1 MGLYKLNES
10 SDSLLNSID
19 LLLNEAE
26 AYEEITADNMI
37 NHHKSRIEDLE
48 KKLSDA
54 ELRLK
59 KSEEDLK
66 IAIDSKPR
74 SWLERKLVG
83 FKAKIRKFEMKYNL
97 TKSNKSKTIIKK
109 ILSILTRIVKFIND
123 KLIKFTRYVT
133 DKFDKRTKSQ
143 RKFDRSERQANIIT
157 ARSDVEVNRIIA
169 DGYKGSINSHKDDI
183 ERIKQ
188 LKDYLNN

>member
-1 MGLYKLNES
+1 MALYKLNES
-10 SDSLLNSID
+10 SDYLLESID
-19 LLLNEAE
+19 LLLNEA
-26 AYEEITADNMI
+26 YQEITADNMI

-48 KKLSDA
+48 KKLSNA

-143 RKFDRSERQANIIT
+143 RKFDDLR
-157 ARSDVEVNRIIA
+157 D
-169 DGYKGSINSHKDDI
+169 
-183 ERIKQ
+183 KQ
-188 LKDYLNN
+188 I

>member
-1 MGLYKLNES
+1 MALYKLNES
-10 SDSLLNSID
+10 SDSLLDSID
-19 LLLNEAE
+19 ILLNEAYDE
-26 AYEEITADNMI
+26 VYADDLI
-37 NHHKSRIEDLE
+37 NQHKSRIEDLE
-48 KKLSDA
+48 KRLSDT
-54 ELRLK
+54 ELRIK
-59 KSEEDLK
+59 KSEEELK

-133 DKFDKRTKSQ
+133 NKFDKRTKSQ
-143 RKFDRSERQANIIT
+143 RKFDRSERQANIII
-157 ARSDVEVNRIIA
+157 ARGDIEVNRA
-169 DGYKGSINSHKDDI
+169 LANSYKKSIKSDKGDI
-183 ERIKQ
+183 ERLKQ
-188 LKDYLNN
+188 LKHKSE

>member
-1 MGLYKLNES
+1 MALYKLNES
-10 SDSLLNSID
+10 SDSLLDSID
-19 LLLNEAE
+19 LLLNEA
-26 AYEEITADNMI
+26 YEEVDADNLI

-48 KKLSDA
+48 NRLSDA

-74 SWLERKLVG
+74 SWLERKLIG
-83 FKAKIRKFEMKYNL
+83 FKAKIHKFEMKYNL

-133 DKFDKRTKSQ
+133 DKFDKRTKSKK
-143 RKFDRSERQANIIT
+143 RFDRSNRQADIIT
-157 ARSDVEVNRIIA
+157 ARGDVETNRIIA
-169 DGYKGSINSHKDDI
+169 NGYKKSIDSHKEDI

-188 LKDYLNN
+188 LKYKSE

>member
-1 MGLYKLNES
+1 MALYKLNES
-10 SDSLLNSID
+10 SDYLLDSID
-19 LLLNEAE
+19 LLLNEA
-26 AYEEITADNMI
+26 YQEITADDMI
-37 NHHKSRIEDLE
+37 NNHKSRIEDLE
-48 KKLSDA
+48 NKLSDA
-54 ELRLK
+54 ELRIK
-59 KSEEDLK
+59 KSEEEIK

-143 RKFDRSERQANIIT
+143 KKFDRTMRRADIINARGDIEVDRILAN
-157 ARSDVEVNRIIA
+157 R
-169 DGYKGSINSHKDDI
+169 YKKYINSHKDVI

-188 LKDYLNN
+188 SKHKSE

>member
-1 MGLYKLNES
+1 MALYKLNES
-10 SDSLLNSID
+10 SDYLLDSID
-19 LLLNEAE
+19 LLLNEA
-26 AYEEITADNMI
+26 YQEITADNMI

-109 ILSILTRIVKFIND
+109 ILSILTRIIKFIND
-123 KLIKFTRYVT
+123 KLIKFTRYVSN
-133 DKFDKRTKSQ
+133 KFDKRTKSKK
-143 RKFDRSERQANIIT
+143 RFDRSTRQANIIIAKGDIET
-157 ARSDVEVNRIIA
+157 NRIIA
-169 DGYKGSINSHKDDI
+169 DSYKKSIDSHKEDI
-183 ERIKQ
+183 EHYKQ

>member
-1 MGLYKLNES
+1 MALYKLNES
-10 SDSLLNSID
+10 SESLLDSID
-19 LLLNEAE
+19 LLLNEAYDE
-26 AYEEITADNMI
+26 VHDDLI
-37 NHHKSRIEDLE
+37 NQHKSRIEDLE
-48 KKLSDA
+48 NRLSKV

-133 DKFDKRTKSQ
+133 DKFDKRTKSKK
-143 RKFDRSERQANIIT
+143 RVDRSNRQADIIT
-157 ARSDVEVNRIIA
+157 ARDDIETDRILANI
-169 DGYKGSINSHKDDI
+169 YKKSIDSHKEDI

-188 LKDYLNN
+188 LRHKS

>member
-1 MGLYKLNES
+1 MALYKLNES
-10 SDSLLNSID
+10 SDYLLDSID
-19 LLLNEAE
+19 LLLNEA
-26 AYEEITADNMI
+26 YQEITADNMI

-48 KKLSDA
+48 KKLSNA

-123 KLIKFTRYVT
+123 KLIKFTRYVSN
-133 DKFDKRTKSQ
+133 KFDKRTKSQ
-143 RKFDRSERQANIIT
+143 KRFDRSTRQANIIIAKDDIET
-157 ARSDVEVNRIIA
+157 NRIIA
-169 DGYKGSINSHKDDI
+169 DGYKKSIDSHKEDI
-183 ERIKQ
+183 EHYKQ

>member
-1 MGLYKLNES
+1 M
-10 SDSLLNSID
+10 
-19 LLLNEAE
+19 
-26 AYEEITADNMI
+26 
-37 NHHKSRIEDLE
+37 
-48 KKLSDA
+48 
-54 ELRLK
+54 
-59 KSEEDLK
+59 K

-133 DKFDKRTKSQ
+133 DKFDKRTKAQ
-143 RKFDRSERQANIIT
+143 RKFDRTERQANIIT
-157 ARSDVEVNRIIA
+157 ARGDLEMERIMA
-169 DGYKGSINSHKDDI
+169 NSYKRSINSDKDAI

-188 LKDYLNN
+188 LKHKS

>member
-1 MGLYKLNES
+1 MPLYKLNES
-10 SDSLLNSID
+10 SDSLLDSID
-19 LLLNEAE
+19 LLLNEA
-26 AYEEITADNMI
+26 YEEVDADDLI
-37 NHHKSRIEDLE
+37 NQHNSRIEYLE
-48 KKLSDA
+48 NKLSDA

-83 FKAKIRKFEMKYNL
+83 FKAKIRKFEIKYNL

-123 KLIKFTRYVT
+123 KLIKFTRYVSN
-133 DKFDKRTKSQ
+133 KFDKRTKSQ
-143 RKFDRSERQANIIT
+143 KKFDRSMRRANIMNAKGDI
-157 ARSDVEVNRIIA
+157 EVNKSLA
-169 DGYKGSINSHKDDI
+169 DHYKRSINSRKEDI

-188 LKDYLNN
+188 LKYKSE